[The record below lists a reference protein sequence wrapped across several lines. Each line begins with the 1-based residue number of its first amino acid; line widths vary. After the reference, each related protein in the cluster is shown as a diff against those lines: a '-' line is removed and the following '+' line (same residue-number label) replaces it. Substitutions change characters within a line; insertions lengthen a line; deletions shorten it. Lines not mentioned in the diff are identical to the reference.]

1 MNEKRKFTFAEKMIL
16 VGNMMGAISTVVVFI
31 GSILRKSELPDSPMF
46 NAGSFEGAQSL
57 NNPKSNYQ
65 SSNYWSK

>member
-1 MNEKRKFTFAEKMIL
+1 
-16 VGNMMGAISTVVVFI
+16 
-31 GSILRKSELPDSPMF
+31 MF

-65 SSNYWSK
+65 SSNYWSKWGAYDFRFYY